1 MLVCGSKLGPF
12 HLPLYQRVLHLIFYR
27 QSFSDFDI
35 FKLKNRFQRKFIIFF
50 KSTFSFTQIHLFI
63 TRMVFL
69 IVTTS
74 IFEIK
79 MLTGFELIRFSNYKC
94 HPGNICQKYFL
105 SEVDITK
112 LISVPES
119 LEKVLNIIIPISTG
133 PESGPRTTK
142 KNVALVIKR
151 PFYTLETQKFSGT
164 SATSPD

>member
-1 MLVCGSKLGPF
+1 MKKIQLCF
-12 HLPLYQRVLHLIFYR
+12 
-27 QSFSDFDI
+27 
-35 FKLKNRFQRKFIIFF
+35 IFF
-50 KSTFSFTQIHLFI
+50 
-63 TRMVFL
+63 FL
-69 IVTTS
+69 ISQAFSQNPNWGWGPTINTSLNGTSLTCTTTDPTTGNTETTS
-74 IFEIK
+74 IKGKLSAHQE
-79 MLTGFELIRFSNYKC
+79 LTQWSNDFIVEALYKKDKI
-94 HPGNICQKYFL
+94 NDVDQTTAQKYFL